1 MRFDLA
7 AFAGGLRTTPEE
19 GRCVGPLF
27 CLDLRFGLSK
37 LTSQLRKDEIA
48 CDFLLTRNFTDA
60 LLLSLNSRRFP
71 GKGGTGICFSLKS
84 QL

>member
-1 MRFDLA
+1 ME
-7 AFAGGLRTTPEE
+7 AF
-19 GRCVGPLF
+19 GRHLKSVDASALFF
-27 CLDLRFGLSK
+27 CLYVRFGLSK